1 MTARIFISY
10 RTSDG
15 VDKATALARDL
26 NAAFGAE
33 QVFLDKED
41 LGAGQ
46 LWREAVGATMDG
58 KPVLLMLVTP
68 QTFGARIAD
77 ANDPVRR
84 EIEAALTAGAHV
96 IPLLAD
102 GVDKLPDTQLLP
114 PALHT
119 LADRTWRRLRAYDW
133 RDDVARLIADL
144 QALGIEPATGEA
156 RPRIAPR
163 RRVLE
168 VGAAFGVGAVAGAVL
183 TWWATAARW
192 TASSPGAAVDATS
205 GAASG
210 TAANAASAAASPA
223 TDAAQPFAGTW
234 VLVAAA
240 PPRSDGMRLDGVTVH
255 ISQLADTVKFYSA
268 PINVQHD
275 PAWAEYA
282 QRWKQRAGFTLD
294 KLILRGEGQARL
306 EHGQS
311 PAFGAA
317 VRFDMPG
324 VGGDPIET
332 GRLSVEADE
341 ARITLSGLLW
351 LNGEQGQRNVQL
363 MRSR

>member
-46 LWREAVGATMDG
+46 LWREAVGAAIDG

-77 ANDPVRR
+77 VNDPVRR
-84 EIEAALTAGAHV
+84 EVEAALDAGAHV

-102 GVDKLPDTQLLP
+102 GVDKLPETQALP
-114 PALHT
+114 PPLHT

-144 QALGIEPATGEA
+144 QVLGIEPAA
-156 RPRIAPR
+156 RQPHADFGQR

-168 VGAAFGVGAVAGAVL
+168 VGAAFGVGALAGAAL
-183 TWWATAARW
+183 AWWAAAARTAASASG
-192 TASSPGAAVDATS
+192 TASSAAT

-210 TAANAASAAASPA
+210 TTADAASTAASQP
-223 TDAAQPFAGTW
+223 TDATLPFAGTW
-234 VLVAAA
+234 VLVATA
-240 PPRSDGMRLDGVTVH
+240 PARSDGMQLSGVTVH
-255 ISQLADTVKFYSA
+255 ISQLAETVKFYSA
-268 PINVQHD
+268 PIDLRHD

-282 QRWKQRAGFTLD
+282 ARWKSRAGFALD

>member
-1 MTARIFISY
+1 MSARIFISY

-26 NAAFGAE
+26 NDAFGAD

-46 LWREAVGATMDG
+46 PWREAIGTAMDG

-68 QTFGARIAD
+68 QAFGPRIAD
-77 ANDPVRR
+77 VDDPVRR
-84 EIEAALTAGAHV
+84 EVEAALAAGAHV

-102 GVDKLPDTQLLP
+102 GVDSLPAG
-114 PALHT
+114 PALPSSLHA
-119 LADRTWRRLRAYDW
+119 LSERTWRRLRAYDW
-133 RDDVARLIADL
+133 RDDVARLVADL
-144 QALGIEPATGEA
+144 QALGIAPADGA
-156 RPRIAPR
+156 RRAGVAPR

-168 VGAAFGVGAVAGAVL
+168 AGAAFGVGALTGAMLV
-183 TWWATAARW
+183 WWAAASRVAP
-192 TASSPGAAVDATS
+192 ASGA
-205 GAASG
+205 GAASPAAAPG
-210 TAANAASAAASPA
+210 TEAAASPGGKV
-223 TDAAQPFAGTW
+223 DDAQPFAGTW
-234 VLVAAA
+234 VLTAA
-240 PPRSDGMRLDGVTVH
+240 PPARSDGMRLDAVTVH
-255 ISQLADTVKFYSA
+255 ISQMAETVKFYSA
-268 PINVQHD
+268 PIDVRHD
-275 PAWAEYA
+275 PAWAEYTA
-282 QRWKQRAGFTLD
+282 RWKRRAGFALET
-294 KLILRGEGQARL
+294 LILRGEGQARL

-324 VGGDPIET
+324 VGGDPIEA

-351 LNGEQGQRNVQL
+351 LNGEQVQRNVQL